1 MSPRTA
7 KAAKTPISEADQRW
21 IAENLLRGADQK
33 SIANALISSGR
44 AEKAVHL
51 EVEAAAQHPF
61 VLGALAARE
70 LWMRKIRKAHWALDL
85 QAKLESQRGGGRFV
99 PRIARP
105 TTEAFYED
113 YYFLNRPVLITGR
126 MADWPALS
134 KWTPD
139 YFVER
144 WGEQEVEVQTKR
156 DSDPIFE
163 IQAQAHT
170 EPLRFA
176 EFIDRIRN
184 VRSNDLYMTARNSG
198 KNRDALAGLWEDIG
212 QLPEYLAPTQPA
224 PGYFWLGPAGTVT
237 PTHHDLT
244 NNMMAQVIGR
254 KRVLIASIIHLPHLY
269 NHLHVYSQ
277 VDLANLDFERFPE
290 LRSVRVQE
298 CILEPGELL
307 FLPVGCWH
315 KVEALD
321 LSATMTF
328 TNFKFDNDFHSFY
341 AANGEL

>member
-1 MSPRTA
+1 MAPRKA
-7 KAAKTPISEADQRW
+7 KAATPPISVADQRW
-21 IAENLLRGADQK
+21 IAENLLRGADQT
-33 SIANALISSGR
+33 SIANALIASGR
-44 AEKAVHL
+44 EEKAVRR
-51 EVEAAAQHPF
+51 EVEAAGQHPF
-61 VLGALAARE
+61 VLGAFAARE
-70 LWMRKIRKAHWALDL
+70 LWARKLRKAHWALDL
-85 QAKLESQRGGGRFV
+85 LAKLEGQRGGGRFV
-99 PRIARP
+99 PRVEKLS
-105 TTEAFYED
+105 TEAFYED
-113 YYFLNRPVLITGR
+113 YYFLNRPVLITGH
-126 MADWPALS
+126 MADWPAMT

-144 WGEQEVEVQTKR
+144 WGDAVVEVQTKR

-163 IQAQAHT
+163 IQAEAHT

-176 EFIDRIRN
+176 DFIDRIRN

-198 KNRDALAGLWEDIG
+198 KNREALAGLWEDIG
-212 QLPEYLAPTQPA
+212 QAPEFLAPTDP
-224 PGYFWLGPAGTVT
+224 PSGFFWLGPAGTVT

-254 KRVLIASIIHLPHLY
+254 KRVLIASIAHLPHLY
-269 NHLHVYSQ
+269 NHLHVYSN
-277 VDLANLDFERFPE
+277 VDLATPDFDRFPE

-298 CILEPGELL
+298 CILGPGELL

-328 TNFKFDNDFHSFY
+328 TNFKVDNDFHSFY